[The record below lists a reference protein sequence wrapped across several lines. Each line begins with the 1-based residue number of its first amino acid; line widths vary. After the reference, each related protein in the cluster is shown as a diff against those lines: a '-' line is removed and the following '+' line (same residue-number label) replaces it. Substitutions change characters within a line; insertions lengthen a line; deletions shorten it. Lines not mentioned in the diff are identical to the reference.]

1 VEGIPHF
8 ATPKRQQTA
17 PSHHYVSFHLISMGP
32 LTPSRF
38 IPRHFILANRK
49 AWLNNLSLEGEHL
62 AVCSSRYSDPVT
74 SSESSSTKRPS
85 DVERSHH
92 RAEFSN
98 TSTPF
103 SQQRKP
109 CFFLLPKYSRLERP
123 IAVTAGRPKPPI
135 IRKHPRVVLESCR

>member
-1 VEGIPHF
+1 VGKVKVEGIPHF

-85 DVERSHH
+85 DVERSH
-92 RAEFSN
+92 
-98 TSTPF
+98 
-103 SQQRKP
+103 
-109 CFFLLPKYSRLERP
+109 
-123 IAVTAGRPKPPI
+123 VTARSSRTPQRLSLSNESLASFFCQSTQDLKGPSPLLRAVPSHLLFAS
-135 IRKHPRVVLESCR
+135 IRE